1 MRLISAV
8 TSPYARKVRIVLIEK
23 KIDCKIEQEDV
34 WNADTQINLVNP
46 LGKVP
51 TLVTDDGAAIFDSRV
66 IAEYLDSLTPVHR
79 LLPASG
85 RERLEVR
92 CWEAL
97 ADGLLDAA
105 ILVRLE
111 NTQRSDIQ
119 RSGPWI
125 ARQMK
130 KIELSLKAMSNG
142 LAEKEYCAG
151 RNFSLADVAVGSALG
166 YLDFRFSSLDW
177 RGPNANLLKLYN
189 KLALRPSFVATK
201 PD

>member
-1 MRLISAV
+1 MRLISAN
-8 TSPYARKVRIVLIEK
+8 TSPYARKVRIVLVEK
-23 KIDCKIEQEDV
+23 KIDCKIEAEDV
-34 WNADTQINLVNP
+34 WSADTKISAVNP

-51 TLVTDDGAAIFDSRV
+51 ALVTDDGAAIFDSRV

-79 LLPASG
+79 LIPGSG

-111 NTQRSDIQ
+111 NTQRTDTQ

-125 ARQMK
+125 ARQMQ

-142 LAEKEYCAG
+142 LADKPYCAG
-151 RNFSLADVAVGSALG
+151 TVFSLADIAVGSALG
-166 YLDFRFSSLDW
+166 YLDFRFPHLDW
-177 RGPNANLLKLYN
+177 RSPHANLLKLHD
-189 KLALRPSFVATK
+189 KLALRPSFASTK
-201 PD
+201 PA